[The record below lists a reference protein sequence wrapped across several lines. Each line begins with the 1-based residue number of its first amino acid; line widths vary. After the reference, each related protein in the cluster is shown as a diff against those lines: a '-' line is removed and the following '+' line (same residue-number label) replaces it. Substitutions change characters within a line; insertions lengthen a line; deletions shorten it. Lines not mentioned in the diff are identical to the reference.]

1 MIKINLKYLFIF
13 LIFLTNEVFAC
24 NIKFRNF
31 GSSPNSIKLD
41 LNPLILKDPFDG
53 LKILTST
60 EALCPQNKEL
70 FRTTVSL
77 FYINN
82 ELVEISLERHKQ
94 NDRVLMELAI
104 ARYGNFMRSLG
115 LDRKSWHGFNKWEN
129 NDEVINYLATSIKA
143 GDYEK
148 LIITSKQH
156 SNKISEYFLKK
167 EQWKK

>member
-1 MIKINLKYLFIF
+1 MKHFTYIFF
-13 LIFLTNEVFAC
+13 LIIFCENVYAC

-31 GSSPNSIKLD
+31 GSSPDSIRLD
-41 LNPLILKDPFDG
+41 LKPFILKDPVG
-53 LKILTST
+53 GVKILTST

-104 ARYGNFMRSLG
+104 ARYGDFKRSLA
-115 LDRKSWHGFNKWEN
+115 LDRKTWHGFNKWEN
-129 NDEVINYLATSIKA
+129 SNEIINYLATSVQA
-143 GDYEK
+143 GDTEK

-156 SNKISEYFLKK
+156 INKISEYLSKK
-167 EQWKK
+167 EQ

>member
-1 MIKINLKYLFIF
+1 MKFLAYLFFLVIF
-13 LIFLTNEVFAC
+13 CENVFAC

-31 GSSPNSIKLD
+31 GSSLDSIRLD
-41 LNPLILKDPFDG
+41 LKPFILKDPVG
-53 LKILTST
+53 GVKIITST

-104 ARYGNFMRSLG
+104 ARYGDFKRSLA

-129 NDEVINYLATSIKA
+129 SYEVINYLATPIQA
-143 GDYEK
+143 GDTEK

-156 SNKISEYFLKK
+156 INKISEYFLNK